1 VGGEE
6 TATRPR
12 LNSKRKEREVDQG
25 EEDQM
30 EEEMREPPTKH

>member
-12 LNSKRKEREVDQG
+12 LNSNHKEREVDEG

-30 EEEMREPPTKH
+30 EEMREPPMKH